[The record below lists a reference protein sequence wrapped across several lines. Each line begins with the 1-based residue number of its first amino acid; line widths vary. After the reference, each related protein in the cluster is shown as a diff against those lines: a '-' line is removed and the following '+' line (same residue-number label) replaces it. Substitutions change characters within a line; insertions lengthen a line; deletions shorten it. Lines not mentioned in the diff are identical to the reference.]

1 VDAHLEQ
8 IAEWASRA
16 RNGVAF
22 TGAGI
27 STESGIPDFRGPN
40 GFWKRNDAAKFT
52 IQNYVRDPEHRKERW
67 QMAVQ
72 GRSFLGRNEAGQ
84 TPEPNPGHIALA
96 RLEELGSIRGVITQ
110 NVDGLHQDAGS
121 RNVLE
126 LHGTSKKIG
135 CLSCGERWPAHLVL
149 ERVEAGEEDPECT
162 YCGGI
167 LKSATISFGQQLPED
182 VVEGAHRWSLQAD
195 FFLVVG
201 SSLIVYPAAAYPGL
215 AKRVGAKLAIVNRE
229 ETDQDDIFDAVVHG
243 DAGSTLTGIVERVER
258 TRTP

>member
-1 VDAHLEQ
+1 VDAQLEN

-16 RNGVAF
+16 RSGVAF

-52 IQNYVRDPEHRKERW
+52 IQNYVADPEHRKERW
-67 QMAVQ
+67 RMAVQ
-72 GRSFLGRNEAGQ
+72 GRSFLGRNDAGN
-84 TPEPNPGHIALA
+84 TPEPNAGHIALA
-96 RLEELGSIRGVITQ
+96 RLEELGCIRGVITQ
-110 NVDGLHQDAGS
+110 NVDGLHQEAGS
-121 RNVLE
+121 KDVLE
-126 LHGTSKKIG
+126 LHGTAKKIG
-135 CLSCGERWPAHLVL
+135 CLSCGERWPANVVL
-149 ERVEAGEEDPECT
+149 ERVQAGEEDPNCT

-182 VVEGAHRWSLQAD
+182 VVEEAHRWSLEAD

-215 AKRVGAKLAIVNRE
+215 AKRIGAKLAIVNRE
-229 ETDQDDIFDAVVHG
+229 ATDQDDIFEAVVHG
-243 DAGSTLTGIVERVER
+243 DAGPALSEIVALVERVR
-258 TRTP
+258 S